1 MATVSFE
8 EEQQLQQ
15 QPIASA
21 GPKGITGFLI
31 RNKLAKDQKSA
42 NAAMLVII
50 GICVVAAAAAFVF
63 IGGDAGTVP
72 TNAEKFR
79 LEQSTPLPPR

>member
-15 QPIASA
+15 PIASA
-21 GPKGITGFLI
+21 GPRGITGFLI
-31 RNKLAKDQKSA
+31 KHKLAKDQKSA
-42 NAAMLVII
+42 NTVMLAII
-50 GICVVAAAAAFVF
+50 GICVVAAIAAFAF
-63 IGGDAGTVP
+63 MGGDVRTTP